1 MRTGLNTTAADRK
14 WGMLSLLFIV
24 VFAFVLRGVT
34 NITARGPIFDE
45 RWITRPI
52 ADLIRNGWS
61 IDRAIDF
68 QETKGP
74 ALIWPYAVGG
84 AMLIDDPKEVAG
96 PDAPAGGKRG
106 RAPEAWDPP
115 IIGGPVPAP
124 PQMLS
129 ALRLI
134 SILCFALAVIP
145 LLILASA
152 CGIRGPPL
160 LLVTVLFALLPQLA
174 ILGQLVMGEISF
186 VLIALVMLAVVAW
199 GCGVGNG
206 TRHPV
211 AGPVLYAILLAV
223 LLHSRVH
230 AAPFAV
236 AVALATFQ
244 RESWRSWPWW
254 VASLA
259 GGLLRL
265 PLWVRWGG
273 PVSSDFQQLHGV
285 GLRLESLT
293 YLAAA
298 MVLPLGIFLLAWC
311 LKRKSGRWWWL
322 PLAGMVVGAVLG
334 MAAPI
339 DFAVPEALDLQL
351 LQDRYQGVAATAASM
366 LGGEGAGR
374 AIVLG
379 LMAVVGLGG
388 LGALLAASL
397 EQPARTVAGLVLQI
411 QSFAITCGWLMYAIT
426 RGFVFDRY
434 LLVWCV
440 ALPIAW
446 VLLLPRVLVAIQI
459 VPLLAAFVWFTY
471 TWLY

>member
-1 MRTGLNTTAADRK
+1 MQASLGIPRADRN
-14 WGMLSLLFIV
+14 WAMLGLLFIV
-24 VFAFVLRGVT
+24 VFALALRWGTV
-34 NITARGPIFDE
+34 ITDRGPIFDE

-52 ADLIRNGWS
+52 AELIRNGWS
-61 IDRAIDF
+61 VERAIDF

-74 ALIWPYAVGG
+74 ALIWPYAIGG
-84 AMLIDDPKEVAG
+84 SLLIDNSQEVAG
-96 PDAPAGGKRG
+96 VDAPPGGKRG
-106 RAPEAWDPP
+106 RAPEAWEPP
-115 IIGGPVPAP
+115 VPGGPTPAP
-124 PQMLS
+124 PKMLQ

-134 SILCFALAVIP
+134 STLCFVLAVIP
-145 LLILASA
+145 MLMLASA

-160 LLVTVLFALLPQLA
+160 LLVTVLYALLPQLA
-174 ILGQLVMGEISF
+174 VLGQLVMGEVSF
-186 VLIALVMLAVVAW
+186 MLIALVMLIVVVW

-211 AGPVLYAILLAV
+211 AGPILYAILLAV

-230 AAPFAV
+230 AAPFGV

-265 PLWVRWGG
+265 PLWIRWGG

-293 YLAAA
+293 YLAAV

-311 LKRKSGRWWWL
+311 VKRCGGRWWWL
-322 PLAGMVVGAVLG
+322 PLAGMGLGAVL
-334 MAAPI
+334 AVVAPI
-339 DFAVPEALDLQL
+339 DFSVPEALDLSL
-351 LQDRYQGVAATAASM
+351 MQDRYQGTAATAAGV
-366 LGGEGAGR
+366 LGGEGMGR
-374 AIVLG
+374 AVVLG
-379 LMAVVGLGG
+379 LMAMVGLGG
-388 LGALLAASL
+388 LGALLAAAL
-397 EQPARTVAGLVLQI
+397 DRPARGVDGLVLRM
-411 QSFAITCGWLMYAIT
+411 QSWVLVFGWLMYALT

-440 ALPIAW
+440 TLPIAW
-446 VLLLPRVLVAIQI
+446 ILLLPRVLLALQI
-459 VPLLAAFVWFTY
+459 LPLALAVLWFVY
-471 TWLY
+471 TWFY